1 MATTAAR
8 SAEGSSTDSPAWWC
22 SVVGSLSDRYGRV
35 NTLIVSLLA
44 SVVSYAM
51 MGMAGSLAMLFL
63 SRIPVGILKQTM
75 SISYAYVSDVTDSTS
90 RAKYLG

>member
-1 MATTAAR
+1 M
-8 SAEGSSTDSPAWWC
+8 
-22 SVVGSLSDRYGRV
+22 GSLSDRYGRV